1 MMDMKSRR
9 MLSQRLEEKRV
20 MDRLF
25 RYKGDNNY
33 DLYTLLFQYDTE
45 FLLYIMAKTSHQKV
59 KRLISTYFTKLKG
72 TKIKLTGKDLKLIG
86 FSPGPLYKEIFEALM
101 EARLNDRI
109 STKEDEIKFVK
120 EAFGSHLEASSMT

>member
-1 MMDMKSRR
+1 MDN
-9 MLSQRLEEKRV
+9 
-20 MDRLF
+20 LF
-25 RYKGDNNY
+25 KYKGDNNY

-45 FLLYIMAKTSHQKV
+45 FLLYIMAKTSLQRI

-72 TKIKLTGKDLKLIG
+72 TKIKLTGKDLKLMG
-86 FSPGPLYKEIFEALM
+86 FRPGPLYKEIFEALM

-120 EAFGSHLEASSMT
+120 ETFGSHLEASSIA